1 MTGRKVVTLQSKDTD
16 NHIAAKDSGKITDF
30 MPWHVLMVRF
40 TSWANRNSSWNY
52 AHRMHISGDRRSQCE
67 N

>member
-1 MTGRKVVTLQSKDTD
+1 
-16 NHIAAKDSGKITDF
+16 